1 VSEISRQSTGDILG
15 RGIGVAVF
23 LLGLGLL
30 IAVFVWTYYLFSG
43 AVPQVSPT
51 HNLAANSPS
60 LGESVV
66 WLLIKMGF
74 LFIMGYLASLI
85 ATKGIELYRTSREA
99 GGR

>member
-1 VSEISRQSTGDILG
+1 MSQIPRQASGDILG
-15 RGIGVAVF
+15 RVMGGVVF

-30 IAVFVWTYYLFSG
+30 TAVFVWAYYLFVG

-51 HNLAANSPS
+51 HNPTAGSPG
-60 LGESVV
+60 LGESVI

-85 ATKGIELYRTSREA
+85 ATKGIELYRASRGA
-99 GGR
+99 GDR